1 MKALLFFCLLIF
13 SVQVFAHC
21 GACGSGDESHDDHT
35 HQEGESS
42 NHAMESDDVEDAG
55 SPEMEY
61 ESEEESEVSEDDDE

>member
-21 GACGSGDESHDDHT
+21 GACGSGDESHEDHT

-42 NHAMESDDVEDAG
+42 DHAMESDDMEDAG
-55 SPEMEY
+55 NPETEY
-61 ESEEESEVSEDDDE
+61 ESEVSEDDDE